1 MISYLVL
8 EWLQLFSQA
17 YIVLP
22 LLLVISRWRSHDAFR
37 RRVGWFILFNA
48 AFPVLSWALFSL
60 FDNNMPLFYLASPVL
75 VMLIYRLFDVWPST
89 SATAFW
95 KIIRGLV
102 VAYCLFVVVD
112 VIWLEN
118 PMTTFSTHIYPPEK
132 LLIVL
137 MAFYFLYQ
145 FSREAHTDFSS
156 LWIGIGIGTNALF
169 TLMILIYSPYLSLQA
184 NTIGFFMWYGLAS
197 FVSILTYSFYAYG
210 LWIYRSYLQQPRS
223 NRLWANQPR

>member
-17 YIVLP
+17 YILLP

-48 AFPVLSWALFSL
+48 AFPVLSWALVSL
-60 FDNNMPLFYLASPVL
+60 FNKNIPLFYVASPLL
-75 VMLIYRLFDVWPST
+75 VVLIYRLFNAWPGT
-89 SATAFW
+89 SAMAFW
-95 KIIRGLV
+95 RVIRGLV

-112 VIWLEN
+112 MIWLEN
-118 PMTTFSTHIYPPEK
+118 PMTTFSRHIYPPEK

-137 MAFYFLYQ
+137 MSFYFLYR
-145 FSREAHTDFSS
+145 FSRAAHTDFSS
-156 LWIGIGIGTNALF
+156 LWIGIGVGTNALLS
-169 TLMILIYSPYLSLQA
+169 LMILLYSPYLSLQP
-184 NTIGFFMWYGLAS
+184 NTVGFYMWYGLAS

-210 LWIYRSYLQQPRS
+210 LWVYRSYLPQPKL
-223 NRLWANQPR
+223 NRLLANQPR